1 MNSISINY
9 TLKWRFVDYPHIQI
23 STCKKI
29 FNTQTGRLKKIC
41 YNGGSVGI
49 WITPKRFIVKSNLNK
64 YIEKI
69 PKFQNK
75 VGCYD
80 YLTYI

>member
-41 YNGGSVGI
+41 YNGGSVNEENL
-49 WITPKRFIVKSNLNK
+49 PK
-64 YIEKI
+64 
-69 PKFQNK
+69 
-75 VGCYD
+75 
-80 YLTYI
+80 